1 MPSRICSA
9 VLFFYI
15 PHLPSGL
22 HTASLP
28 DHTLRLRVRSIL
40 LPLFV
45 LLLAEWYNIAA
56 ALTHDSSLFL
66 DVYDWNHE
74 QGELS

>member
-40 LPLFV
+40 PPLFV

-56 ALTHDSSLFL
+56 TLTHDSSLFL
-66 DVYDWNHE
+66 AVYDWNHE

>member
-1 MPSRICSA
+1 MSYDLDISPIEGRIFFKATLCGC
-9 VLFFYI
+9 LFCCA
-15 PHLPSGL
+15 P
-22 HTASLP
+22 
-28 DHTLRLRVRSIL
+28 TLRFRVRSIL

>member
-9 VLFFYI
+9 VLSFYI

-22 HTASLP
+22 HAASLP

-40 LPLFV
+40 PPLFV
-45 LLLAEWYNIAA
+45 LLLAEWHNIAA

-66 DVYDWNHE
+66 AVYDWNHK

>member
-1 MPSRICSA
+1 MLSRICSA
-9 VLFFYI
+9 VLSFYI
-15 PHLPSGL
+15 HLPSGFS
-22 HTASLP
+22 TVSLP
-28 DHTLRLRVRSIL
+28 GYTLRLRVRSIL

-45 LLLAEWYNIAA
+45 LLLAEWHNIAA

-66 DVYDWNHE
+66 AAYDWNHE

>member
-1 MPSRICSA
+1 MLSRICSA
-9 VLFFYI
+9 VLSFYI
-15 PHLPSGL
+15 HLLSGFS
-22 HTASLP
+22 TVSLP
-28 DHTLRLRVRSIL
+28 GYALRFRVCNIL

-66 DVYDWNHE
+66 AAYDWNHE

>member
-1 MPSRICSA
+1 MSYDLDISPIEGRIFFKATLCGG
-9 VLFFYI
+9 LFCY
-15 PHLPSGL
+15 
-22 HTASLP
+22 
-28 DHTLRLRVRSIL
+28 TLRFRVRSIL

-66 DVYDWNHE
+66 AAYDWNHE